1 MYMEII
7 QNMTTSSFHTL
18 SENSSHCTINSSNI
32 NFALFDFQVAIT
44 VHGPLNVQEINL
56 IRHRNTQEH
65 PTLLQQC
72 PRPTS
77 VSAKGIYMQ
86 YIHVHVTTVLW
97 FYVYFNLKSSTFG
110 ASNLQNQAFFFF
122 FFGSEITKE
131 RKTY

>member
-1 MYMEII
+1 MYMQII

-18 SENSSHCTINSSNI
+18 SENLSHCTINSSNI
-32 NFALFDFQVAIT
+32 NFALFAFQVAIT

-86 YIHVHVTTVLW
+86 YIHVTTVPW